1 MDRLIG
7 KLVNSRYRIQ
17 SVIGMGGMA
26 IVYRAVDV
34 QTGATVAIKVLK
46 QEFLADEQFRMRFE
60 NESRAVS
67 ILNHKNIVK
76 VFDVALNDDLYY
88 IVMEYLNGIT
98 LKQYINQQG
107 HLGWRETLYF
117 LSQIL
122 DALQHAHSKG
132 IVHRDIKPQN
142 IMLLSDGSIKVTDFG
157 IARFSS
163 TNTNTMTD
171 KAIGSVHYIS
181 PEQVSADRI
190 DQRSDIYS
198 VGVTLYEMLTGELP
212 FDADNP
218 VSVALMQLQLDPPSP
233 RTKNPEI
240 PEGLEQIILKCMAK
254 NPDNRYSCVEELM
267 EDVERFKQNPSIRF
281 EYKYLSDEN
290 PTKYMDAI
298 RVIRDE
304 EDFDDP
310 SRKRGY
316 LRKMGGIVAAVALV
330 CFVLI
335 FFVFRPWDREE
346 PLADVVVP
354 MLVGESY
361 ESVAAN
367 SEYTKDF
374 TIIQSQTAYRDDY
387 ESGIIFDQSPSA
399 GMVVKSGAEIRVQ
412 VSLGPKTFEMP
423 DFSGENY
430 LRAETELKNRGAQP
444 TVVREYNDTMV
455 EDFVIRTEPA
465 AGQTVE
471 ADAAVTI
478 YVSQGKQILKTTV
491 PFLLGMT
498 EEQARRLLE
507 EKNLVA
513 SVTSVDSDR
522 PAGEVLSQSV
532 EAETEVDEQTVISLE
547 VSNGQQALKDREI
560 TVTFPQNP
568 ETIELVIKQD
578 GEVVHTGTYQT
589 ANRSI
594 RLMLHGRGL
603 QIIEIY
609 INGVLQESGYVDFDS

>member
-7 KLVNSRYRIQ
+7 KLVNNRYRIQ
-17 SVIGMGGMA
+17 SVVGMGGMA
-26 IVYRAVDV
+26 IVYRAIDV
-34 QTGATVAIKVLK
+34 QNGGTVAIKVLK

-76 VFDVALNDDLYY
+76 VYDVALNDDLYY

-98 LKQYINQQG
+98 LKQYIKQQG
-107 HLGWRETLYF
+107 CLGWRETLYF

-122 DALQHAHSKG
+122 DALKHAHAKG

-198 VGVTLYEMLTGELP
+198 VGVTLYEMLTGGLP

-218 VSVALMQLQLDPPSP
+218 VSVALMQLQLDPPPP
-233 RTKNPEI
+233 RQKNPEI
-240 PEGLEQIILKCMAK
+240 PEGLEEIILKCMAK

-267 EDVERFKQNPSIRF
+267 EDVDRFKQNPSIRF

-298 RVIRDE
+298 RVIKDE
-304 EDFDDP
+304 EEFEDP
-310 SRKRGY
+310 VQKRSY
-316 LRKMGGIVAAVALV
+316 LRKMGGIIAAVAAL
-330 CFVLI
+330 CFVVV
-335 FFVFRPWDREE
+335 FFVFRPWDRQE
-346 PLADVVVP
+346 PLADVTVPQLEGQLYEEVVSNP
-354 MLVGESY
+354 
-361 ESVAAN
+361 
-367 SEYTKDF
+367 EYQNF

-387 ESGIIFDQSPSA
+387 DSGEIFKQSPAA
-399 GMVVKSGAEIRVQ
+399 GMVVKAGAEIRVQ
-412 VSLGPKTFEMP
+412 VSLGRKTFVMP
-423 DFSGENY
+423 EFAGDNY
-430 LRAETELKNRGAQP
+430 LRAETELKKLGVESN
-444 TVVREYNDTMV
+444 TLREYNDNMV
-455 EDFVIRTEPA
+455 EDFVIRTDPA
-465 AGQTVE
+465 AGTTVE
-471 ADAAVTI
+471 AGTVVTI

-491 PFLLGMT
+491 PALVGLT
-498 EEQARRLLE
+498 EEAARRELE
-507 EKNLVA
+507 TKNLVP
-513 SVTSVDSDR
+513 SVVSVDSDR
-522 PAGEVLSQSV
+522 PAGEVVSQSV
-532 EAETEVDEQTVISLE
+532 DQDSEVDEGTVITLE

-578 GEVVHTGTYQT
+578 GEVVHSGSYQT

>member
-7 KLVNSRYRIQ
+7 KLVNNRYRIQ

-26 IVYRAVDV
+26 IVYRAIDV
-34 QTGATVAIKVLK
+34 QNGATVAIKVLK

-122 DALQHAHSKG
+122 DALRHAHSKG

-181 PEQVSADRI
+181 PEQVSADHI

-233 RTKNPEI
+233 RQKNPDI
-240 PEGLEQIILKCMAK
+240 PEGLEEIILKCMAK

-298 RVIRDE
+298 RVIKDE
-304 EDFDDP
+304 EEFDDP
-310 SRKRGY
+310 FRKRGY
-316 LRKMGGIVAAVALV
+316 LRKMGGHRRRRRPGLFCP
-330 CFVLI
+330 CFLCLSPVGQGGA
-335 FFVFRPWDREE
+335 
-346 PLADVVVP
+346 LADVVVP
-354 MLVGESY
+354 TLVG
-361 ESVAAN
+361 
-367 SEYTKDF
+367 
-374 TIIQSQTAYRDDY
+374 
-387 ESGIIFDQSPSA
+387 
-399 GMVVKSGAEIRVQ
+399 
-412 VSLGPKTFEMP
+412 
-423 DFSGENY
+423 
-430 LRAETELKNRGAQP
+430 
-444 TVVREYNDTMV
+444 
-455 EDFVIRTEPA
+455 
-465 AGQTVE
+465 
-471 ADAAVTI
+471 
-478 YVSQGKQILKTTV
+478 
-491 PFLLGMT
+491 
-498 EEQARRLLE
+498 
-507 EKNLVA
+507 
-513 SVTSVDSDR
+513 
-522 PAGEVLSQSV
+522 
-532 EAETEVDEQTVISLE
+532 
-547 VSNGQQALKDREI
+547 
-560 TVTFPQNP
+560 
-568 ETIELVIKQD
+568 
-578 GEVVHTGTYQT
+578 
-589 ANRSI
+589 
-594 RLMLHGRGL
+594 
-603 QIIEIY
+603 
-609 INGVLQESGYVDFDS
+609 GVLRNGFGKP